1 MFVRA
6 DRLLTKVND
15 GRFPK
20 HAISFHWEGFVP
32 HLVAYDTVDERSW
45 RSTSPVST

>member
-6 DRLLTKVND
+6 DRLLTEVND

-32 HLVAYDTVDERSW
+32 LFALAA
-45 RSTSPVST
+45 